1 MLNQMLE
8 CISCFMHLR
17 KNNLQNKWNPVVL
30 IQIPNNPYLA
40 LTGRKPFVCAVK
52 FTIQARNRMLIEI
65 ALLSQG
71 VFKAFQGMGGLFQIH
86 RIVFLDT
93 IWGNTLGC
101 IMFGPFWSVWCKI
114 ALAEVGVSLLWWCL
128 APVLLGSGSRLLK
141 SYFKSHKFITR

>member
-71 VFKAFQGMGGLFQIH
+71 VFKAFQGMGGLFRIH
-86 RIVFLDT
+86 RIVSLDT
-93 IWGNTLGC
+93 IWGNTFWKDIIIIC
-101 IMFGPFWSVWCKI
+101 IFFVKTPGRHCNVFLKEITFSNFYCMFLNPNIFFQFE
-114 ALAEVGVSLLWWCL
+114 L
-128 APVLLGSGSRLLK
+128 
-141 SYFKSHKFITR
+141 